1 MTELALSGSEVGV
14 VAQRTIL
21 IVDDEPAVR
30 TLLREIADGLSIA
43 CQVYEAADGQSAL
56 QIARSRQPDLVLLDI
71 VLPGASTSGVL
82 VCQELCKDS
91 RTKVVIVSGNASKSI
106 LRTCLSMGAAGW
118 VPKPFVPADLRSK
131 LMTWLAD

>member
-1 MTELALSGSEVGV
+1 MTEFALCGSRVGV
-14 VAQRTIL
+14 VAQRSIL

-30 TLLREIADGLSIA
+30 SLLREIAEGLSIA

-56 QIARSRQPDLVLLDI
+56 QIARSRHPDVVLLDI

-82 VCQELCKDS
+82 VCQELCRDS
-91 RTKVVIVSGNASKSI
+91 RTKVVIVSGNENKTI
-106 LRTCLSMGAAGW
+106 LRTCLSMGAADW
-118 VPKPFVPADLRSK
+118 VTKPFVPRDLRSK